1 MVEQGPFKP
10 LVVGSSPSTS
20 TTASWQSG
28 NAVDCKSILD
38 RFDSYTRL
46 KKKNL
51 TLINKFCILRK
62 MEKIMSNK
70 EYQKSVWYKIERL
83 FDRHNHLMEFI
94 RTIFALITITL
105 QLVILSRIV

>member
-1 MVEQGPFKP
+1 MHRIANPIC
-10 LVVGSSPSTS
+10 VGASPTDHS
-20 TTASWQSG
+20 
-28 NAVDCKSILD
+28 
-38 RFDSYTRL
+38 
-46 KKKNL
+46 KKDL

-62 MEKIMSNK
+62 MEKMMSNK
-70 EYQKSVWYKIERL
+70 EYQKSVWYKIERF

>member
-1 MVEQGPFKP
+1 MVEQEPFKL

-28 NAVDCKSILD
+28 NAVDCKSISD

-46 KKKNL
+46 KKDL

-70 EYQKSVWYKIERL
+70 KYQKSVWYKVERF

-94 RTIFALITITL
+94 RTLFALITITL
-105 QLVILSRIV
+105 QLVILSRLV

>member
-1 MVEQGPFKP
+1 MVMWWIANPFI
-10 LVVGSSPSTS
+10 VGSIPTL
-20 TTASWQSG
+20 AS
-28 NAVDCKSILD
+28 
-38 RFDSYTRL
+38 
-46 KKKNL
+46 KKDL

-94 RTIFALITITL
+94 RTLFALITITL

>member
-1 MVEQGPFKP
+1 MRWIANPFWI
-10 LVVGSSPSTS
+10 GSIPIL
-20 TTASWQSG
+20 AS
-28 NAVDCKSILD
+28 
-38 RFDSYTRL
+38 
-46 KKKNL
+46 KKNL

-94 RTIFALITITL
+94 RTLFALITITL
-105 QLVILSRIV
+105 QLVILSRLV